1 MESSREIF
9 VGGQRKV
16 IKKKKTPLVKEKNQT
31 CGLVFLY
38 TAKNLKNPVNFGS
51 HKRYSEEEKLI
62 YTFVFK

>member
-1 MESSREIF
+1 MESSREIS

-16 IKKKKTPLVKEKNQT
+16 IKITPLVKEKNQT

-38 TAKNLKNPVNFGS
+38 TAKNLKNPVNYGS